1 MEIGEKGAKGGV
13 LPAVG
18 FLLGVAACRGLA
30 RRCGTHL
37 CHGTARGAL
46 LQTTAHL

>member
-13 LPAVG
+13 LPVVG

-30 RRCGTHL
+30 RRRGTRL
-37 CHGTARGAL
+37 CHGTACCAL